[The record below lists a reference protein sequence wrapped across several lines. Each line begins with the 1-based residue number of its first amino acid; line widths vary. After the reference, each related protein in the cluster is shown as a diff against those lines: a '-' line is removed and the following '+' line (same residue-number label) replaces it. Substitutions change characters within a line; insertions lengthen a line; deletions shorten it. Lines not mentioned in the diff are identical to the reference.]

1 MRWRGRRSDE
11 NNNKILLR
19 RYSTRTCAVHVC
31 TRTTLYRCTRTC
43 AVTRCTEV
51 NKIILSYNNSRLAL
65 CGGGVAEV
73 HVFIHVYIQYSSI
86 FCTSGNRYESTF
98 VLPYFVLIYVT
109 HTCTTTGYVYT
120 TWHQLYVHVIS
131 YGSTTYI
138 FPDLQGIFIYSR
150 TFFPIVH
157 LHYTYCTYVK
167 TTLFYKTIKL
177 HIPTLYNSPTTLY
190 TYVYGNRIPSK
201 ISAGTARHV
210 PSQRSGGRPP
220 PPPPPPPPI
229 ASSCEALRQLRTHDV
244 PTTRPRGDARGARIH
259 ARMTSP
265 ATSFDSLVRLAS
277 PRHAAA
283 TAARRRRRRGREWR
297 RWPKNFHVSC
307 S

>member
-19 RYSTRTCAVHVC
+19 RYSTCAVHVC

-51 NKIILSYNNSRLAL
+51 NKIIRKYFRTIIVGL

-73 HVFIHVYIQYSSI
+73 HVFIHVYIQYVYSSI

-157 LHYTYCTYVK
+157 YICTTCTVH
-167 TTLFYKTIKL
+167 T
-177 HIPTLYNSPTTLY
+177 
-190 TYVYGNRIPSK
+190 
-201 ISAGTARHV
+201 
-210 PSQRSGGRPP
+210 
-220 PPPPPPPPI
+220 
-229 ASSCEALRQLRTHDV
+229 
-244 PTTRPRGDARGARIH
+244 
-259 ARMTSP
+259 
-265 ATSFDSLVRLAS
+265 
-277 PRHAAA
+277 
-283 TAARRRRRRGREWR
+283 
-297 RWPKNFHVSC
+297 
-307 S
+307 

>member
-19 RYSTRTCAVHVC
+19 RYSTCAVHVC

-51 NKIILSYNNSRLAL
+51 NKIILSYNNSMRRRS
-65 CGGGVAEV
+65 CGGTRIYTRV
-73 HVFIHVYIQYSSI
+73 QYSSI

-157 LHYTYCTYVK
+157 LHYCTYVK
-167 TTLFYKTIKL
+167 TTLFYKTI
-177 HIPTLYNSPTTLY
+177 
-190 TYVYGNRIPSK
+190 
-201 ISAGTARHV
+201 
-210 PSQRSGGRPP
+210 
-220 PPPPPPPPI
+220 
-229 ASSCEALRQLRTHDV
+229 
-244 PTTRPRGDARGARIH
+244 
-259 ARMTSP
+259 
-265 ATSFDSLVRLAS
+265 
-277 PRHAAA
+277 
-283 TAARRRRRRGREWR
+283 
-297 RWPKNFHVSC
+297 
-307 S
+307 